1 MEKIVGVWRT
11 HVQARDAATQDF
23 ESYYLTYLY
32 YVTDSISEEPES
44 RFFGM
49 YAGCV
54 SLREDRCTIVGL
66 DSQDWSKLV
75 GCEVNFSCRVG
86 LHDGLIIYRIYVLNA
101 PEQEA
106 PADE

>member
-11 HVQARDAATQDF
+11 HVQVRDAATQDF
-23 ESYYLTYLY
+23 ESYYLTHLY
-32 YVTDSISEEPES
+32 YVTDSIPEKPES

-49 YAGCV
+49 YADCV
-54 SLREDRCTIVGL
+54 SLREDQCTIIGL

-75 GCEVNFSCRVG
+75 GCEVEYGCRVG
-86 LHDGLIIYRIYVLNA
+86 LHNDLIINRIYVLNA

-106 PADE
+106 PANE